1 MGLCFSPDRKF
12 QETTSYGR
20 NDLSLR
26 RLNVSP
32 NKVPLKTTSLGGNG
46 LTFLGE
52 KGTK

>member
-1 MGLCFSPDRKF
+1 MENNFLEEIKC
-12 QETTSYGR
+12 Y
-20 NDLSLR
+20 
-26 RLNVSP
+26 P